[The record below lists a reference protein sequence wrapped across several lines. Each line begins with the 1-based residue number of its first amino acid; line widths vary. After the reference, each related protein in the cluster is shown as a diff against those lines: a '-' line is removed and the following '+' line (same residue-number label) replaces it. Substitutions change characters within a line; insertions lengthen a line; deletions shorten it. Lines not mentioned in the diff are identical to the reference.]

1 MTPRSTGVG
10 ARPKCLRSH
19 PSVLETNEH
28 SPADAR
34 SILAP
39 LPQHTFPCCSKG
51 TPVVLLDVEHHLKR
65 TDPPLRVQMTE
76 TWQTTQRNVLEKS
89 WFNSSRLQTSSYKN
103 APHVRD
109 DTETQEHIHMKWQCD
124 CLAGQR
130 NRAAITSS
138 FVKCQR
144 TTRKTRSLF
153 KRTTQR
159 NTQLLTDN
167 HKFTAVGQLPSHF
180 LNLHVKLTTKPFVT
194 ATTGRVVTPRSTG
207 VGARPKYLRSHPSV
221 LETSEHSP
229 ADARSILAP
238 LPQHTFPC
246 CSNVL
251 LLFSWDVEKTPET
264 NRPSSP
270 CAHDRAMA
278 NKTTITCCRNHGS
291 TRRDCQTPS
300 YNNAP
305 HIRDDNVPHT
315 ETQ

>member
-1 MTPRSTGVG
+1 MLFER
-10 ARPKCLRSH
+10 
-19 PSVLETNEH
+19 
-28 SPADAR
+28 
-34 SILAP
+34 
-39 LPQHTFPCCSKG
+39 

-167 HKFTAVGQLPSHF
+167 HKFTAVGQL
-180 LNLHVKLTTKPFVT
+180 HVMLTTKPFVT

-207 VGARPKYLRSHPSV
+207 VGARPKCLRLNPPV
-221 LETSEHSP
+221 LETSELLP
-229 ADARSILAP
+229 ADARSMLAL

-246 CSNVL
+246 CSNVF
-251 LLFSWDVEKTPET
+251 LLFFGMLKGT
-264 NRPSSP
+264 
-270 CAHDRAMA
+270 
-278 NKTTITCCRNHGS
+278 
-291 TRRDCQTPS
+291 
-300 YNNAP
+300 
-305 HIRDDNVPHT
+305 
-315 ETQ
+315 